1 MTPTVAYPEG
11 SPLAAIT
18 RDRRTLVVFLRHF
31 G

>member
-1 MTPTVAYPEG
+1 MTRVEYPKG
-11 SPLAAIT
+11 SPLEAIT